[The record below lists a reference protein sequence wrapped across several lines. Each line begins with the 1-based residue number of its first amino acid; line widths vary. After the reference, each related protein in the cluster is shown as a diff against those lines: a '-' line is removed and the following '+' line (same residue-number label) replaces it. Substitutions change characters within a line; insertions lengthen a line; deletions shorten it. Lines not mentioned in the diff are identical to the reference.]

1 MITVEEFWKDYLV
14 QSEDQNSELQISM
27 FGDESSCD
35 ELVSLIASGKK
46 TAGSSLLKDFE
57 SCNEEIP
64 KVGRVSL
71 VVDSKGQPVCII
83 EVTEVIQFSFKDVPL
98 RVAQSEGEGDL
109 SIEYWKKAH
118 TDFFSPSKDALAI
131 DQLDD
136 EIIVTEFFKV
146 IYSH

>member
-14 QSEDQNSELQISM
+14 QSEDQGTELQISM

-35 ELVSLIASGKK
+35 ELVALIASGKK
-46 TAGSSLLKDFE
+46 TAGSSLLKDYL
-57 SCNEEIP
+57 SCDEQPPE
-64 KVGRVSL
+64 VGRISL

-83 EVTEVIQFSFKDVPL
+83 EITDVIQYAFKDVSE
-98 RVAQSEGEGDL
+98 AIAMAEGEGDL
-109 SIEYWKKAH
+109 SVEYWKKVHA
-118 TDFFSPSKDALAI
+118 DFFNESKEALAI
-131 DQLDD
+131 DSLDD